1 MTFDFNS
8 MTKEWMR
15 FITAYIL
22 GCPDN
27 SFIQKT
33 QNKRMEITSTPDA
46 FDSRI
51 NSTRRKHLA
60 SERTPSF

>member
-1 MTFDFNS
+1 MTFDINN

-15 FITAYIL
+15 FISAYIW

-27 SFIQKT
+27 AFIQKK
-33 QNKRMEITSTPDA
+33 QNKRMEITFTPDA

-60 SERTPSF
+60 SEKTPSF